1 MTIDR
6 ARIET
11 RITEG
16 SPLPLTFHWE
26 EKDDGNA
33 LLQIAVPVDTQ
44 AGRPVIV
51 VAFPVGMP
59 APFVP
64 KAIARAKA
72 MIGEIFDNNF
82 VGIVFTG
89 GPRAGIVKPQKTL
102 LLPGTAALGQ
112 A

>member
-6 ARIET
+6 TKIEA

-16 SPLPLTFHWE
+16 CPLPLTFHWQ
-26 EKDDGNA
+26 EKEDGN
-33 LLQIAVPVDTQ
+33 LLLKIAVPVQTQ
-44 AGRPVIV
+44 AGQPVVV
-51 VAFPVGMP
+51 VAIPTGMP
-59 APFVP
+59 SPFIP

-72 MIGEIFDNNF
+72 LIEEIFNANM

-89 GPRAGIVKPQKTL
+89 QQAQIAVPKKTL
-102 LLPGTAALGQ
+102 LLPGSLAAGN

>member
-1 MTIDR
+1 MTINKT
-6 ARIET
+6 RIEAK
-11 RITEG
+11 ITEG

-26 EKDDGNA
+26 EKQDGNA

-51 VAFPVGMP
+51 MAFPADMP

-64 KAIARAKA
+64 RAVARAKLL
-72 MIGEIFDNNF
+72 IGEIFDNNF

-89 GPRAGIVKPQKTL
+89 GQRGGIVKPQKTL
-102 LLPGTAALGQ
+102 LLPGTAAMGQ